1 MEKFPKGL
9 ALCSLHHRLAHVLG
23 GYRVAEG
30 FGPVQFLY
38 ADGCMG
44 GRPCRQGR
52 RLLCPLELWEP
63 WMKGVGSR
71 SPQGAVL
78 PTGNACQPSRCPSS
92 TCVPTGGASKMGR
105 ALGWRPPGI
114 YLQAAHSQAHHVLN
128 YKHKIAPGDST
139 CWASSVE
146 VGKVGVGDGGE
157 INQGQRVR

>member
-1 MEKFPKGL
+1 MKGL
-9 ALCSLHHRLAHVLG
+9 FWKID
-23 GYRVAEG
+23 YNE
-30 FGPVQFLY
+30 FI
-38 ADGCMG
+38 
-44 GRPCRQGR
+44 CRMRQRDSPGIPR
-52 RLLCPLELWEP
+52 GEVREP

-114 YLQAAHSQAHHVLN
+114 YLQAAHLQAHHVLN

-157 INQGQRVR
+157 INQGRRVR